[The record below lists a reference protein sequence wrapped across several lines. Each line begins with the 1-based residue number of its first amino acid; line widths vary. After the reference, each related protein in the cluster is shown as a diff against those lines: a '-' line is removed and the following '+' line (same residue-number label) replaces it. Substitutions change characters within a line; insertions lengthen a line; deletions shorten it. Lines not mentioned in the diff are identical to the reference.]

1 MKEIDVNNKMQIDRE
16 VSGCKVHLTFEEPM
30 NPTVVKNVIYTK
42 KSPIEYNKDVQT
54 YCTRK
59 VIFLRYMKGFESNQN
74 FFPCSKLF
82 YCRIYNYHH

>member
-1 MKEIDVNNKMQIDRE
+1 MFKIKPLPDINEGKKMKEIDVNNKMQIDRE
-16 VSGCKVHLTFEEPM
+16 VSGCKFHLAFEEPM

-59 VIFLRYMKGFESNQN
+59 VIFLRYMKGFESN
-74 FFPCSKLF
+74 
-82 YCRIYNYHH
+82 